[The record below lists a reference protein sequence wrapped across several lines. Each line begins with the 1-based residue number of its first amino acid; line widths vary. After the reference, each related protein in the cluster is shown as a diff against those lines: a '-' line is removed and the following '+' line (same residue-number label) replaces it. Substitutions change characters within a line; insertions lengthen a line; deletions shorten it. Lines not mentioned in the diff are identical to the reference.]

1 MIYYSLGTIAGQ
13 SGAPDSAR
21 IMLEKALELDPALTE
36 AKVNLAS
43 ALTQLGRFA
52 ESERICQSLI
62 ESGNGSALVW
72 YFVAVSRADA
82 GLVEEAVMAVDSA
95 LSMSPQFAPALAL
108 KRLLRQEKG
117 GD

>member
-21 IMLEKALELDPALTE
+21 IMLERALELDPELIE

-43 ALTQLGRFA
+43 ALTQLGRFSEA
-52 ESERICQSLI
+52 ERICLSLI

-82 GLVEEAVMAVDSA
+82 GSVEKAQMAVDSA
-95 LSMSPQFAPALAL
+95 LNYSPDFAPALAL